1 MRLSD
6 DMWAVSFFGGGAL
19 ISLILVVAG
28 VVMLTV
34 NPFKTKEPTMQIQL
48 LTDTAHTPVRGSEHA
63 AGWDLYADQD
73 GQLIPGANALI
84 STGVALAM
92 PPNIHGLIW
101 PRSGLAA
108 RHKLAVLAG
117 VIDNDY
123 RGEIRV
129 NLVNLGTE
137 LYEFRR
143 GDRIAQILF
152 QETAPKITFEQ
163 VPRLPIT
170 ARGTKSFGSSGT

>member
-1 MRLSD
+1 
-6 DMWAVSFFGGGAL
+6 
-19 ISLILVVAG
+19 
-28 VVMLTV
+28 
-34 NPFKTKEPTMQIQL
+34 MQIQL
-48 LTDTAHTPVRGSEHA
+48 LTDTARVPTRGSDYA

-73 GQLIPGANALI
+73 GQLTPGANALI

-92 PPNIHGLIW
+92 PPNVHGLVW

-108 RHKLAVLAG
+108 DHKLAVLAG

-129 NLVNLGTE
+129 NLVNLGSE

-152 QETAPKITFEQ
+152 QETAPKVTFEQ
-163 VPRLPIT
+163 VPRLPMT
-170 ARGTKSFGSSGT
+170 VRGTQGFGSSGV